1 MYCILTR
8 KKLAAAGGLL
18 LLLALAA
25 AWLLHPRTVS
35 ADTESEPGVR
45 LPIIMYHSI
54 LKDPAKTGKYVIT
67 PKRLEEDLLSLRG
80 NGYETVVVADLIAYV
95 ESGVPLPEKPV
106 MITLDDGYLNNL
118 TYLLPLLET
127 YDMRAVISVI
137 GKYSEL
143 YSDTPDP
150 NPSYAHLTWA
160 DIRTLA
166 ESGRVEIQNH
176 SYNMHRQESRRGA
189 SRRKGETLEA
199 YTQALTDDV
208 THLQTLLET
217 QCGLTPTAFVYP
229 YGQLSKGADE
239 ILKSL
244 GFQCTMSCE
253 ERVNTVTRAEAS
265 LFCLGRFNRAGTL
278 STAEFMRKIESPES

>member
-1 MYCILTR
+1 
-8 KKLAAAGGLL
+8 
-18 LLLALAA
+18 
-25 AWLLHPRTVS
+25 
-35 ADTESEPGVR
+35 
-45 LPIIMYHSI
+45 
-54 LKDPAKTGKYVIT
+54 
-67 PKRLEEDLLSLRG
+67 
-80 NGYETVVVADLIAYV
+80 
-95 ESGVPLPEKPV
+95 
-106 MITLDDGYLNNL
+106 
-118 TYLLPLLET
+118 
-127 YDMRAVISVI
+127 MRAVISVI